1 MNPQFMYKAI
11 ETANLSGKDIPVGAV
26 IVKNNVILASA
37 HNQKETDNDVT
48 AHAEII
54 AIKRTSQL
62 LQNWRLDDCD
72 LYVTLEPCPMC
83 MWAILQARIKNLYF
97 GAYDTVYGAIS
108 TNPKIIHLANSNLKY
123 KGGIMEQECKILL
136 DNYFKMLRED

>member
-1 MNPQFMYKAI
+1 MNPEFMYKAI
-11 ETANLSGKDIPVGAV
+11 ETANLSGKDIPIGAV
-26 IVKNNVILASA
+26 IVKNNIILASA
-37 HNQKETDNDVT
+37 HNQKEADNDVT

-97 GAYDTVYGAIS
+97 GAYDTVYGATS
-108 TNPKIIHLANSNLKY
+108 TNPKIIQLANSNLNY